1 MGVDDRSIVIR
12 DSELIGR
19 RLNSSVSVPRRL
31 RKYLRS
37 SSLFLNYDS
46 EIAADKSILNIPM
59 LTTLLP
65 LAWLTGSDI
74 SVGEL
79 DATFVKSLHRL
90 QQFFSKMYPE
100 LPFTTEINVKKLVEN
115 DFEVD
120 PTGRT
125 ALLFSGGVDSTFSAI
140 TNIGLR
146 PKLIIIWG
154 VSGYPYPKHHE
165 YWENVLLTYLEF
177 SKRHFLPLHLIRT
190 NALEVLHSMRI
201 EHDFHK
207 ELLDGPLWL
216 RLQYALFMLPLTA
229 PLSIGRFDRLLMAS
243 ARHPTYDFLKNPEA
257 MEPIAR
263 EIKWAN
269 LKIHLDGFIPRI
281 DKIAGAIRQYHE
293 VNQLKLRV
301 CQRHRLIAR
310 GKLNCC
316 SCEKCYRTIIPLIL
330 SRMDPNECGF
340 ETNFSTF
347 KKMRSFFEE
356 KKMSSQ
362 HIEDQWKPIQ
372 KHIPDKIEYDIYGSK
387 EFLKWLREFNFKSM
401 EKDESAFKGLYYNL
415 PWYVSK
421 VLFEIHKIKGT
432 NLH

>member
-1 MGVDDRSIVIR
+1 VWISVDELVIR
-12 DSELIGR
+12 DSELISR
-19 RLNSSVSVPRRL
+19 RFDSSVFVPSSL

-37 SSLFLNYDS
+37 SRLFLNYDS

-79 DATFVKSLHRL
+79 DATFMKSIHRL
-90 QQFFSKMYPE
+90 QQVFSKMYPE
-100 LPFTTEINVKKLVEN
+100 VPFTTEINAKKLVEN
-115 DFEVD
+115 EFEVD
-120 PTGRT
+120 PSGRT

-140 TNIGLR
+140 TNIGLK

-154 VSGYPYPKHHE
+154 ISGYPYPKHHE
-165 YWENVLLTYLEF
+165 YWENVMSTYLEF
-177 SKRHFLPLHLIRT
+177 SRRHHLPLHLIRT
-190 NALEVLHSMRI
+190 NALEVLHSRRI

-207 ELLDGPLWL
+207 ELFDGPLWL
-216 RLQYALFMLPLTA
+216 RLQYALLTLPLTT
-229 PLSIGRFDRLLMAS
+229 PLSIDRFDRLLIAA

-269 LKIHLDGFIPRI
+269 LQIQLDGFIPRV
-281 DKIAGAIRQYHE
+281 DKIAGAIRQYLE
-293 VNQLKLRV
+293 VNRHKLRV
-301 CQRHRLIAR
+301 CQRHRLIER

-316 SCEKCYRTIIPLIL
+316 SCEKCYRTIISLIL
-330 SRMDPNECGF
+330 SRMNPNECGF
-340 ETNFSTF
+340 EIHRSTF
-347 KKMRSFFEE
+347 NKMRSFFEE
-356 KKMSSQ
+356 KKMYSQ

-372 KHIPDKIEYDIYGSK
+372 REIPDKMEYDLYGSK
-387 EFLKWLREFNFKSM
+387 EFLKWLRTLNLKSK
-401 EKDESAFKGLYYNL
+401 EKDDGPFRRLYYKL
-415 PWYVSK
+415 PWYISK
-421 VLFEIHKIKGT
+421 VLFEIYKIKGI